1 MDPPA
6 ETEAGPAGTESS
18 DRDEAGWSCVGHW
31 LCPGSDNRV
40 QSSAGQMISLKLPA
54 EDGGDWVNSLDL
66 SAVNDCLD
74 GSAEFPDNTGCAGLL
89 VSGVQG

>member
-1 MDPPA
+1 
-6 ETEAGPAGTESS
+6 
-18 DRDEAGWSCVGHW
+18 
-31 LCPGSDNRV
+31 
-40 QSSAGQMISLKLPA
+40 MISLKLPA

-89 VSGVQG
+89 VSGGPRLKLNLWREESDSLWKGQLLRNNKSLDWPKNSPLHSWGENG